1 MAVPPSNF
9 LSGMDEFPNQ
19 STVTSLSFHAK
30 TRLHQR
36 GVDGSGGGNNQQAE
50 GGGHGNENG
59 GELMQLL
66 GAGRTQVSCYV
77 LTGTSLHRPCPDP
90 SLPHPTPTESMHPAS
105 TFQALGAQQRAKH
118 TRDGMPQKLLL
129 SQLAF

>member
-1 MAVPPSNF
+1 MAGPPSNF
-9 LSGMDEFPNQ
+9 LSGMDEFPSQ

-59 GELMQLL
+59 GELVQLL
-66 GAGRTQVSCYV
+66 GAGRTQVSLLCSN
-77 LTGTSLHRPCPDP
+77 GDFPP
-90 SLPHPTPTESMHPAS
+90 LPLP
-105 TFQALGAQQRAKH
+105 
-118 TRDGMPQKLLL
+118 
-129 SQLAF
+129 